1 MQHNDITQKGT
12 SRHLYTCCCG
22 REIRICGNAGFDG
35 KQNIC
40 TGFLESGHSEFRERS
55 EIINIKILNG
65 CVTMYTCVCVC
76 VCVFVCVCVC
86 VFVCVLR
93 LCGPKLQRWTRYVF
107 KKRRIVLCLTVTDYF
122 E

>member
-76 VCVFVCVCVC
+76 VFLCVFCDSAALNCSDGHAM
-86 VFVCVLR
+86 FLR
-93 LCGPKLQRWTRYVF
+93 KGGLC
-107 KKRRIVLCLTVTDYF
+107 CA
-122 E
+122 